1 MRQLMRASALAG
13 CLLCIVFGVL
23 RSTVALA
30 AAAPYP
36 QSRLITAVSWDLSAV
51 SALRKAQGSDLWPLT
66 WAADGSLYG
75 AWGDGGGFDGDSNNV
90 GRVSLGFARISGTPS
105 VGVPDSYGGH
115 NIWGAA
121 PGYAQY
127 AATFGGKVDEML
139 SVHGVLYAYGAPW
152 TRANCNCSN
161 PVEKPGDDPHF
172 HTVMWSQDSG
182 HSWQIAPWS
191 SNSGPGGLLQYGQDY
206 AGAADP
212 RHVYFYFQRDRSAD
226 AGHLY
231 LRRVSVAQLTADP
244 TAAGVAEYFRGIDAQ
259 GAALWTA
266 SVAAAEPVYF
276 DAAVPAGLFAGAHV
290 VYDSGLQRY
299 VLSTFHGNGAGQI
312 GLFEASA
319 PWGPWATIA
328 YYDDWG
334 GFNESGGE
342 GNGLLFPSKWISA
355 DGKGLW
361 AVFSAVSNGFD
372 SFNVAH
378 AVFTVPGQAPPAAA
392 PVGSW
397 SFDEGRGIAVH
408 DDSGHGNG
416 GTLLNGAAWTSGE
429 QGSAVLFDAGRS
441 ALLVRGSASLANLY
455 RRGLTVSVWVLPR
468 AAGGGAH
475 LLDKDG
481 NSVGWFMRLNG
492 TNVQFTGDQF
502 AGRAVVREASAPL
515 QLNIWQHVVV
525 TWDGSQAGS
534 GVHLYVDGAIADGSY
549 IDGQGAPADDMA
561 VPLTIGNRASDLA
574 RGFDGA
580 LDEVKIYDHAF
591 SPLEVRALSGTGAL

>member
-23 RSTVALA
+23 RSTVAIA

-36 QSRLITAVSWDLSAV
+36 QSRFITAMSWDLSTV

-105 VGVPDSYGGH
+105 VGVPGSYGGR

-121 PGYAQY
+121 PGYAQSS
-127 AATFGGKVDEML
+127 ATFGGKVDEML

-152 TRANCNCSN
+152 TRANCNCSD

-191 SNSGPGGLLQYGQDY
+191 SSSGPGGLLQYGQDY

-212 RHVYFYFQRDRSAD
+212 QHVYFYFQRDRSTD

-231 LRRVSVAQLTADP
+231 LRRVSVARLTADP
-244 TAAGVAEYFRGIDAQ
+244 TAAGVAEYFRGVDAR
-259 GAALWTA
+259 GAALWTP
-266 SVAAAEPVYF
+266 SAAGAEPVFF
-276 DAAVPAGLFAGAHV
+276 DPAVPAGLFAGAHV
-290 VYDSGLQRY
+290 VYDPQLQRY
-299 VLSTFHGNGAGQI
+299 VLSAFHGNGAGQL
-312 GLFEASA
+312 GFFEAA
-319 PWGPWATIA
+319 VPWGPWATIA

-378 AVFTVPGQAPPAAA
+378 AVLTVGGQVPPIAA

-397 SFDEGRGIAVH
+397 SFNEGSGSAAH

-416 GTLLNGAAWTSGE
+416 GTLLNGAEWTHGE
-429 QGSAVLFDAGRS
+429 QGSALLFDAGRS
-441 ALLVRGSASLANLY
+441 ALLIRGSASLANLY
-455 RRGLTVSVWVLPR
+455 RRGLTIAAWVQPR
-468 AAGGGAH
+468 AAGGGPH

-481 NSVGWFMRLNG
+481 NSVGWFVRLNG
-492 TNVQFTGDQF
+492 TTMQFTGDQF
-502 AGRAVVREASAPL
+502 AGRAVVREASTPL
-515 QLNIWQHVVV
+515 QLNVWQHVVV
-525 TWDGSQAGS
+525 TWDGSPAGS
-534 GVHLYVDGAIADGSY
+534 GVHLYIDGAAADGSY
-549 IDGQGAPADDMA
+549 LDGQGVPADDTA
-561 VPLTIGNRASDLA
+561 IPLTIGNRVADLA

-580 LDEVKIYDHAF
+580 LDEVRIYDRAF
-591 SPLEVRALSGTGAL
+591 GAAEVRALSRTGGL

>member
-36 QSRLITAVSWDLSAV
+36 QSRLITAVSWDLSVV

-276 DAAVPAGLFAGAHV
+276 DAAVPAGLFAGAHA

-397 SFDEGRGIAVH
+397 SFDEGSGSAVH

-492 TNVQFTGDQF
+492 TNVEFTGDQF

-515 QLNIWQHVVV
+515 QLNVWQHVVV

-534 GVHLYVDGAIADGSY
+534 RVHLYVDGAVADGSY
-549 IDGQGAPADDMA
+549 IDGQGAPADDLA

-591 SPLEVRALSGTGAL
+591 SPLE